1 MVTTSSLP
9 ADIRVFERG
18 WLSSNNVLCLSPK
31 STALIDSGYAIHT
44 GQTLQLLESSLGNQS
59 LNVLVNTHLHS
70 DHCGGNSALQ
80 ARYPELQ
87 TLIPPGHAAQVQCW
101 DSHAL
106 NYEATGQLCPRF
118 TFNGL
123 LLPGQEIRLGSRD
136 WQIHAATGHDPHSV
150 IFFDP
155 ENRILIS
162 ADALWENGFG
172 VVFPEIEGE
181 DAFDEVG
188 RTLDL
193 IESLQPAI
201 VIPGHGPVFTDV
213 KQALL
218 NARQRLAKFI
228 ADPVR
233 HAMYAAKVLCKFKLL
248 EQQAIPRNDF
258 ILWAEQATFF
268 ACLHRNHFSD
278 IAFLTWIDVLLT
290 ELVKSGAAR
299 LDEDLIVNQ

>member
-1 MVTTSSLP
+1 MVTTFSLP

-18 WLSSNNVLCLSPK
+18 WLSSNNVLCLSPE
-31 STALIDSGYAIHT
+31 STALIDSGYVTHSE
-44 GQTLQLLESSLGNQS
+44 QTLGLLDSSLGHQS

-80 ARYPELQ
+80 ARYPDLQ
-87 TLIPPGHAAQVQCW
+87 TYIPPGHAAQVLSW
-101 DSHAL
+101 DGHAL
-106 NYEATGQLCPRF
+106 SYEATGQLCARF

-123 LLPGQEIRLGSRD
+123 LLPGKEVRLGSRD

-155 ENRILIS
+155 EDRILIS

-213 KQALL
+213 KLALL

-228 ADPVR
+228 ADPMR

-248 EQQAIPRNDF
+248 EQQAISRNDF
-258 ILWAEQATFF
+258 ILWTEQATFF
-268 ACLHRNHFSD
+268 ASLHRNYFSD
-278 IAFLTWIDVLLT
+278 IAVLTWIDVLLA
-290 ELVKSGAAR
+290 ELVKSGAAC
-299 LDEDLIVNQ
+299 LDADFIVNQ

>member
-1 MVTTSSLP
+1 MATTPSLP

-18 WLSSNNVLCLSPK
+18 WLSSNNVLCLSPE
-31 STALIDSGYAIHT
+31 STALIDSGYATHS
-44 GQTLQLLESSLGNQS
+44 GQTLGLLEAALDNRA

-80 ARYPELQ
+80 RHYPDLQ
-87 TLIPPGHAAQVQCW
+87 TYIPPGHATQVQSW
-101 DSHAL
+101 DNHAL
-106 NYEATGQLCPRF
+106 SYAPTGQICPRF
-118 TFNGL
+118 TFSGL
-123 LLPGQEIRLGSRD
+123 LLPGQEVRLGSRC

-155 ENRILIS
+155 EDRILIS

-172 VVFPEIEGE
+172 VVFPEVEGQS
-181 DAFDEVG
+181 AFDEVG

-193 IESLQPAI
+193 IESLQPLT
-201 VIPGHGPVFTDV
+201 VIPGHGPVFTNV
-213 KQALL
+213 ELALR

-248 EQQAIPRNDF
+248 EQQSIQRNEF
-258 ILWAEQATFF
+258 IHWTEQATFF
-268 ACLHRNHFSD
+268 AVLHRAHFSD
-278 IAFLTWIDVLLT
+278 LAFVIWIDVLLT
-290 ELVKSGAAR
+290 ELIESGAAR
-299 LDEDLIVNQ
+299 LDGALIVNQ